1 MLKRLFL
8 ALALT
13 LTAAVAITPAAAQ
26 LGGSS
31 GVNFLTAVRERDGGK
46 ATSLL
51 DASGSTVLNYKDD
64 RGDGAVH
71 ILARS
76 RDLTWLGFIL
86 GRGADANLQNKTG
99 ETPLIAAARIGWLE
113 GTDLMLRGGAT
124 PDLTNRLGE
133 TALIIAV
140 QQRQLP
146 VVRRLL
152 EAGADPDKRD
162 SASGRNARDYAKL
175 ADRGGD
181 ITRVLQNT
189 LGKAPKRAIAG
200 PKL

>member
-13 LTAAVAITPAAAQ
+13 LIAAVAITPAAAQ

-140 QQRQLP
+140 QSRSASI
-146 VVRRLL
+146 VKRLL
-152 EAGADPDKRD
+152 EAGASVTKTDN
-162 SASGRNARDYAKL
+162 ASGLNARDYAVR
-175 ADRGGD
+175 DRRSGEIVRLID
-181 ITRVLQNT
+181 STKKKPVFV
-189 LGKAPKRAIAG
+189 AG
-200 PKL
+200 PVIK

>member
-1 MLKRLFL
+1 MPGTTRTCSNDFSSLS
-8 ALALT
+8 
-13 LTAAVAITPAAAQ
+13 AQ

-99 ETPLIAAARIGWLE
+99 ETALIAAARIGWLE
-113 GTDLMLRGGAT
+113 GTRKAEMLRAGAT

-152 EAGADPDKRD
+152 EAGANPDKRD

-175 ADRGGD
+175 ADRSGD
-181 ITRVLQNT
+181 ITRVLQT
-189 LGKAPKRAIAG
+189 TASKSPKRAIAG